1 MNETYSLSLPTKE
14 FQVAVKNLHKLLS
27 KIKPKPSYPIL
38 DVVVKLEAVELRM
51 IGMALIIKCKH
62 KNIFSFTIPFHDF
75 YVAALGTDGKSF
87 IAEVSAGEITIGNR
101 SLSSDYIK
109 LFHPENLQK
118 LELQMNSSV
127 IDILS
132 LRYKF
137 TYEELEEKNYVRL
150 IEKEEENLDLE
161 IYKGLKFLSKYG
173 ITYSL
178 LRKIIDQNIQGKGLT
193 ELSNN

>member
-1 MNETYSLSLPTKE
+1 MNETYPLSIPTKE
-14 FQVAVKNLHKLLS
+14 LQKAVKNIHKLLS

-38 DVVVKLEAVELRM
+38 DVAVKLETVELRM
-51 IGMALIIKCKH
+51 IGMSLIINSKH
-62 KNIFSFTIPFHDF
+62 KNIYSFTIPFHDF
-75 YVAALGTDGKSF
+75 YVATLGTDNENF
-87 IAEVSAGEITIGNR
+87 VAEISAGEIKIGNR

-118 LELQMNSSV
+118 LELQMNSSI

-178 LRKIIDQNIQGKGLT
+178 LRKIIDQNIQGT
-193 ELSNN
+193 TINELSNN